1 MKKALTILDYL
12 KNEQSSFDEKP
23 FCSIDAFV
31 LAVSSYL
38 LFENAPISQTDD
50 ANTTPQHEGFTTKLG
65 LEEPVLVSEA
75 LEKIPRNLLSDLFWF
90 DGIAPEFAQTLAAN
104 KRFAALEVSD
114 VATALDQE
122 YFTQFDAMC
131 FHVPD
136 GSIYLSFR
144 GTDNTITGWEEDFTL
159 SILDPIPSQLFALEY
174 TYAMM
179 DKWLHAQILLQ
190 MKPRHAKI
198 PSFRLGGHS
207 KGANLAFY
215 AASHCKQPYQSAIT
229 QAYSFDGPGVNPWK
243 KDADTFKAIQSR
255 LTKIVPV
262 HSVFGRIFDDIA
274 PIQIVKSSEF
284 ALMQHM
290 PFSWELAYE
299 KGAYSFLYEGTPSLL
314 SDSTNLGLSRW
325 IASLNAEER
334 AEFCSVLFGVVEFV
348 AEDNNIES
356 LQKNILGKVPA
367 IAKHL
372 ASLDGDSQQFI
383 YKVISS
389 LIGDLAD
396 SFRESLLNQF
406 SK

>member
-23 FCSIDAFV
+23 FCPVDAFV

-38 LFENAPISQTDD
+38 LFENTPVSQINSVNN
-50 ANTTPQHEGFTTKLG
+50 APQHEGFTTKLT
-65 LEEPVLVSEA
+65 LEDPVLVSEA
-75 LEKIPRNLLSDLFWF
+75 LKKIPQDLLSDLFWF
-90 DGIAPEFAQTLAAN
+90 DNVAPKFAQTLASN
-104 KRFAALEVSD
+104 KRFAALEISD

-122 YFTQFDAMC
+122 NFTQFDAMC

-136 GSIYLSFR
+136 RSIYLSFR

-174 TYAMM
+174 THAMM
-179 DKWLHAQILLQ
+179 DKWLHAQSLLQ

-243 KDADTFKAIQSR
+243 KDSDTFKAIQPH

-274 PIQIVKSSEF
+274 PMQIVKSNEF

-290 PFSWELAYE
+290 PFSWELTYE
-299 KGAYSFLYEGTPSLL
+299 KDMYSFLYESAPSLL

-334 AEFCSVLFGVVEFV
+334 AEFCSVLFGVVEFI
-348 AEDNNIES
+348 AEDNNVES
-356 LQKNILGKVPA
+356 LQKNILSKVPA
-367 IAKHL
+367 IAKYL

-383 YKVISS
+383 YKVINS
-389 LIGDLAD
+389 LIGDLTD
-396 SFRESLLNQF
+396 SFKESLLGQF
-406 SK
+406 GK